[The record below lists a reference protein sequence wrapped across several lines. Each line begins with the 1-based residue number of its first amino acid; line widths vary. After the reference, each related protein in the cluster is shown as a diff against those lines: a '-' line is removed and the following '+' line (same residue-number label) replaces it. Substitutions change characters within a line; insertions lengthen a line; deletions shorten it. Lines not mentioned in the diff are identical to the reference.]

1 MKVFKSKLG
10 SLMSDFLEYRVA
22 LGYSRRHF
30 QEVLSLLDRYIIFE
44 CAHAEELSGELVTS
58 WMNEQT
64 GNIDQKTTCI
74 RLFGE
79 YLNSV
84 GHNAYILSRGRAR
97 ARRLSASGKSDA
109 AYIFTDDEMRKLF
122 AEIDNVPDNR
132 TEPMLREMFP
142 VMMRLTYTCGLR
154 PSECRVLRH
163 ENINFTTGTMLITE
177 TKNHKERLVVMSA
190 DMLARAK
197 EYNAKREIM
206 SHGSKY
212 FFPKWNGDVFEP
224 RDIEGVFRE
233 CWKRANPATLH
244 NELPRVRVYDLRH
257 RFATSAIIRWIDGGA
272 ELGAKLTYLQAFMGH
287 SSINETLYYVH
298 YLPEHFV
305 KSSGVDWSVFN
316 EIVPEVVT
324 W

>member
-197 EYNAKREIM
+197 
-206 SHGSKY
+206 
-212 FFPKWNGDVFEP
+212 
-224 RDIEGVFRE
+224 GVQ
-233 CWKRANPATLH
+233 CKA
-244 NELPRVRVYDLRH
+244 
-257 RFATSAIIRWIDGGA
+257 
-272 ELGAKLTYLQAFMGH
+272 
-287 SSINETLYYVH
+287 
-298 YLPEHFV
+298 
-305 KSSGVDWSVFN
+305 
-316 EIVPEVVT
+316 
-324 W
+324 

>member
-1 MKVFKSKLG
+1 MKVFNSKFG
-10 SLMSDFLEYRVA
+10 SLMTAFLDYRVA

-30 QEVLSLLDRYIIFE
+30 QEVLGQLDRYIFSE
-44 CAHAEELSGELVTS
+44 HPNAEELSGELVTG
-58 WMNEQT
+58 WMNVQT

-84 GHNAYILSRGRAR
+84 GHGAYVLSRGRPR

-109 AYIFTDDEMRKLF
+109 AYIFTDDEMRRLF
-122 AEIDNVPDNR
+122 AAIDNVPENR
-132 TEPMLREMFP
+132 SEPMLREMFP

-154 PSECRVLRH
+154 PSECRILKH
-163 ENINFTTGTMLITE
+163 ENINFATGTMLITE
-177 TKNHKERLVVMSA
+177 TKNNKERLVVMSS

-206 SHGSKY
+206 SPGSIY
-212 FFPKWNGDVFEP
+212 FFPKWNGEVFEP

-233 CWKRANPATLH
+233 CWKRANPSTLY

-257 RFATSAIIRWIDGGA
+257 RFATSAIIRWIDNGA

-287 SSINETLYYVH
+287 VSINETLYYIH
-298 YLPEHFV
+298 YLPEHFI

-316 EIVPEVVT
+316 EIMPEVAA